1 MTDFWRKQRAR
12 VEALPRRWKIAGV
25 TAVVLIIM
33 ALYSVTD
40 PARLS
45 GSAPLLGADYAGYA
59 VCHRIT
65 SRSFTIAGRQMP
77 LCARCTGMYLGVALT
92 FGALALA
99 GRRRWTQL
107 PEWPILLALVGFVG
121 LMGVDGVNSY
131 THFFPNFP
139 HVYTP
144 QNWLR
149 LATGLGTGLMMGAIL
164 FPALAQTVWREQIA
178 RPSLTS
184 FRELEGLVLLAGL
197 TAVLVLSNQPAVL
210 YVLALVSGAGVALT
224 LTALNSMI
232 LLIVLR
238 RDAQAHSWRD
248 AAFPL
253 FIGLILAITQIGA
266 ISVFRYNWTGTMTG
280 FPGM

>member
-1 MTDFWRKQRAR
+1 
-12 VEALPRRWKIAGV
+12 
-25 TAVVLIIM
+25 
-33 ALYSVTD
+33 
-40 PARLS
+40 
-45 GSAPLLGADYAGYA
+45 
-59 VCHRIT
+59 
-65 SRSFTIAGRQMP
+65 
-77 LCARCTGMYLGVALT
+77 MYLGVMLT

-107 PEWPILLALVGFVG
+107 PEWPILLILVGFVG
-121 LMGVDGVNSY
+121 VMGIDGVNSY

-149 LATGLGTGLMMGAIL
+149 LATGLGTGLMMGTIL
-164 FPALAQTVWREQIA
+164 FPALAQTVWREQVP

-224 LTALNSMI
+224 LTALNSMV
-232 LLIVLR
+232 LLILFR
-238 RDAQAHSWRD
+238 RDAQAANWRD
-248 AAFPL
+248 AAVPL
-253 FIGLILAITQIGA
+253 LIGFALAVIQISA
-266 ISVFRYNWTGTMTG
+266 ISIFRYNWTGTMTG